1 MRHDTPIYF
10 QTVEEKGEYDPDTG
24 NYAADTVTEDKVFAS
39 VTNSTTETLKLVYGT
54 IKQGSYTVRLQNIYS
69 KPFSYIRI
77 GEKRY
82 KVDYS
87 RKLRLK
93 HTFVVSE
100 VQ

>member
-1 MRHDTPIYF
+1 MRFDTPVFF
-10 QTVEEKGEYDPDTG
+10 QSRKKGEYNPDTG
-24 NYAADTVTEDKVFAS
+24 NYAEDTVTEDEVSAS
-39 VTNSTTETLKLVYGT
+39 VTHSTTETLKLVYGT

-69 KPFSYIRI
+69 KPFDCIRI
-77 GEKRY
+77 GEKLYR
-82 KVDYS
+82 VDFS

>member
-1 MRHDTPIYF
+1 MRFDTPIYF
-10 QTVEEKGEYDPDTG
+10 QTVKKGEYNPDTG
-24 NYAADTVTEDKVFAS
+24 NYAEDTVTEDEVYAS
-39 VTNSTTETLKLVYGT
+39 VTDSSTETLKLVYGT
-54 IKQGSYTVRLQNIYS
+54 IKQGCFTIRLQNIYR

-82 KVDYS
+82 KVDFS

-93 HTFVVSE
+93 HIFVVSE

>member
-1 MRHDTPIYF
+1 MRYDTPVYF
-10 QTVEEKGEYDPDTG
+10 QAVTKGEYNAETG
-24 NYAADTVTEDKVFAS
+24 NYAEDTPVEDKVFAS
-39 VTNSTTETLKLVYGT
+39 VTDSRVEMLNFVYGEL
-54 IKQGSYTVRLQNIYS
+54 KQGSFTIQLQNIYK

-87 RKLRLK
+87 LKLRMK
-93 HTFVVSE
+93 HIFVVSE